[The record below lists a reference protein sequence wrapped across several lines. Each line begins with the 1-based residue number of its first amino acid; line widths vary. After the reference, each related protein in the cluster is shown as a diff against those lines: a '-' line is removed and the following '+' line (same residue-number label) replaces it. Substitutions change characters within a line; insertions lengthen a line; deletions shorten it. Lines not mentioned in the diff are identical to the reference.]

1 MAYGFLEIASTPS
14 VKAAQAANG
23 GAAVWSKFDGDR
35 AFDRFTEAEADFIA
49 QRDNFYMASVS
60 ETGWPYIQHRGGAP
74 GFLRV
79 LDEKTLGFA
88 DYRGNRQYISVGNI
102 SADDRV
108 ALILVD
114 YPHRRRLKVYAR
126 AETKSLSDDPT
137 LAGRLLTPGY
147 KAKVERAVILHL
159 KAFDWNC
166 PQHITPRFTEAEL
179 AEALAP
185 IRERMSELERENE
198 ALRNRVAEFEA
209 KRSV

>member
-1 MAYGFLEIASTPS
+1 MAYGFLDIASTPS

-23 GAAVWSKFDGDR
+23 GATVWSKFDGDR

-49 QRDNFYMASVS
+49 QRDNFYMVSES
-60 ETGWPYIQHRGGAP
+60 ETGRPYIQHRGGAP

-79 LDEKTLGFA
+79 LGEKTLGFA

-114 YPHRRRLKVYAR
+114 YPHRRRLKLYAR
-126 AETKSLSDDPT
+126 AETRILSDDPT
-137 LAGRLLTPGY
+137 LAGRLLTPGC
-147 KAKVERAVILHL
+147 KAKVERAVVLHL
-159 KAFDWNC
+159 EAFDWNC
-166 PQHITPRFTEAEL
+166 PQHIALRFTEAEL

-185 IRERMSELERENE
+185 IRKRMSELERENE

-209 KRSV
+209 KRSA